1 MQHTKGPWRFYK
13 AHSAD
18 NTGGWDWAIV
28 DSENKVI
35 AESFEHVGRESS
47 TVFDKRPAEANA
59 CLIAASPALLEA
71 CEAVLLVKCG
81 CYSSVEDDWH
91 SKNCLV
97 PKLRAAVAQAKGE

>member
-1 MQHTKGPWRFYK
+1 MQHTKGPWRVERGQEIDVVSSSPNL
-13 AHSAD
+13 SA
-18 NTGGWDWAIV
+18 
-28 DSENKVI
+28 
-35 AESFEHVGRESS
+35 
-47 TVFDKRPAEANA
+47 TVATITARSGSLTAEADA
-59 CLIAASPALLEA
+59 RLIAASPALLEA